1 MSSFDEYYML
11 DVSLAGRNSDGRD
24 ERKRAR
30 ETERGTDAPPLPA
43 LFLYPQRQRA
53 KISGTKTHVT
63 LAISVRGAT

>member
-1 MSSFDEYYML
+1 MFHWQAEIAMGEMKEREL
-11 DVSLAGRNSDGRD
+11 GRQ
-24 ERKRAR
+24 R
-30 ETERGTDAPPLPA
+30 EEPTPPLPA